1 MYKSKIDEEIEKRE
15 NEKFE
20 VLEKQVEDAQNNFN
34 AAEKIEFE
42 RLWSFYCNCLNEIE
56 YRQIQII
63 EVKNEKASLTKELK
77 RKNFIL
83 LAFTIAINAADYF
96 VINNNDYIPLIF
108 LITVTY
114 FVYVQIKNDI
124 QVTSKNIEEKIHES
138 AVSSIRHTLSLNS
151 MSNIKYEREYLAA
164 FSKLHGGSTENEKE
178 NYEKYNNLHFT
189 HLSDKLIKLTKKNLE
204 W

>member
-15 NEKFE
+15 KEKFE

-34 AAEKIEFE
+34 AAEKKEFE
-42 RLWSFYCNCLNEIE
+42 RLWSFYCDSLNAIE
-56 YRQIQII
+56 NRQIEIT
-63 EVKNEKASLTKELK
+63 EVKNEKASLTKELN

-96 VINNNDYIPLIF
+96 FINNNDYIPLIL
-108 LITVTY
+108 LITIAY

-151 MSNIKYEREYLAA
+151 MFSIKYEREYLAA

-178 NYEKYNNLHFT
+178 NYEKYKNLHFT
-189 HLSDKLIKLTKKNLE
+189 HVIDKLIKLTKKNLE
-204 W
+204 

>member
-1 MYKSKIDEEIEKRE
+1 LYKSKIDEEIEKRE
-15 NEKFE
+15 KEKFE

-34 AAEKIEFE
+34 AAEKKEFE
-42 RLWSFYCNCLNEIE
+42 RLWDFYCNSLNEIE
-56 YRQIQII
+56 YRQIQIT
-63 EVKNEKASLTKELK
+63 EVKNEKASLNKELN

-96 VINNNDYIPLIF
+96 FINNNDYIPLIF

-151 MSNIKYEREYLAA
+151 MSSIKYEREYLAA

-189 HLSDKLIKLTKKNLE
+189 HVSDKLIKLTKKNLE
-204 W
+204 

>member
-1 MYKSKIDEEIEKRE
+1 MYKSKIDEEIERRE
-15 NEKFE
+15 KEKFE
-20 VLEKQVEDAQNNFN
+20 VLEKQVEDARNNFN
-34 AAEKIEFE
+34 AAEKKEFE
-42 RLWSFYCNCLNEIE
+42 RLWSFYCNNLNAIE
-56 YRQIQII
+56 YRQIEIT
-63 EVKNEKASLTKELK
+63 EVKNEKASLNKELN

-96 VINNNDYIPLIF
+96 YIKNNDYIPLIF

-151 MSNIKYEREYLAA
+151 MFSIKYEREYLAA
-164 FSKLHGGSTENEKE
+164 FSKLHGVQQKM
-178 NYEKYNNLHFT
+178 
-189 HLSDKLIKLTKKNLE
+189 KKRIMKNTIIYISHMYLMN
-204 W
+204 WLN